1 MKLRKSTRNT
11 LIIVAV
17 SLLLIVTLGAL
28 TQGFQNWKWEN
39 IKETAIEKVVKER
52 NPDNLIEEVDLE
64 TGKDPT
70 SDVTCTVDKYGR
82 VKLTGTASADSVIA
96 YAEVTLAPGTYYLT
110 GDDAGSSNVTEFLAI
125 YNSSNQFVARADMGA
140 FTVESEATFTVG
152 IAVKEAA
159 SFRNV
164 QIAPVLSAAEDTPF
178 FAEH

>member
-1 MKLRKSTRNT
+1 MKKATRNSL
-11 LIIVAV
+11 LIGLAVIMIVA
-17 SLLLIVTLGAL
+17 LLGMITS
-28 TQGFQNWKWEN
+28 GFQKWKFSD
-39 IKETAIEKVVKER
+39 IKDNVESRVLKER
-52 NPDNLIEEVDLE
+52 NPDNLIDEVDLE

-70 SDVTCTVDKYGR
+70 SDVTFTVDKYGR

-110 GDDAGSSNVTEFLAI
+110 GDDAGSSNITEFLAI

-140 FTVESEATFTVG
+140 FTVDSQATFTVG

-164 QIAPVLSAAEDTPF
+164 SIAPVLSTAEDTPF